1 MFKILRIWF
10 IKIFFRNRIL
20 LENIL
25 IELRNIHFHL
35 DNIDKNKIE
44 MKKEEIKEDKK

>member
-1 MFKILRIWF
+1 MLKAWL
-10 IKIFFRNRIL
+10 IKTFFRNRIL

-35 DNIDKNKIE
+35 DSIDKNPKN
-44 MKKEEIKEDKK
+44 